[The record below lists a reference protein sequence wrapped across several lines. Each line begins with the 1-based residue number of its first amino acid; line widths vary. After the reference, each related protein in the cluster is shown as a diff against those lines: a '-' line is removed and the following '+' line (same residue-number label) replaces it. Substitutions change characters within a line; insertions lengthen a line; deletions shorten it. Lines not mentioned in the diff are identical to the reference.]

1 MAKWVIDS
9 DHTVAVFSIKHM
21 MIANVHGQFNKVSGT
36 IRFDQKD
43 VTRSSIEVSIDVSGI
58 FTGIK
63 KRDDHLRSPDF
74 FDSEKFSHMT
84 FKSTKVDITSI
95 NGCNVT
101 GDLTIHGVTRT
112 VSFDMYYF
120 GPVKSPDEETSMGF
134 TATARVN
141 REDFGMTWNVPIEN
155 DGFMVG
161 KEVQIIMNIEADLSA
176 D

>member
-1 MAKWVIDS
+1 MAQWVIDS
-9 DHTVAVFSIKHM
+9 DHTVAAFTIKHM
-21 MIANVHGQFNKVSGT
+21 MIANVHGQFNKVSG
-36 IRFDQKD
+36 IIHFDPTN
-43 VTRSSIEVSIDVSGI
+43 VNRSSMEVSIDVSGI
-58 FTGIK
+58 LTGIK

-74 FDSEKFSHMT
+74 FESEKFTHMT

-95 NGCNVT
+95 NGCKVT
-101 GDLTIHGVTRT
+101 GELTIHGVTRT
-112 VSFDMYYF
+112 VSFDMHYF

-134 TATARVN
+134 IATARVS